1 MAKISKTFDQ
11 NEEKNGQLNN
21 EQPKNLASISKKI
34 ESEPNPNSIINVQE
48 QNIPSENINIAKNLT
63 IEDLAHWL
71 IDNLGEN
78 LFKNLKNNPNFS
90 IPYAEENITI
100 VEWLQR
106 AIKTIFTLED
116 LQLALQHLQ
125 NKINNS
131 TKNFNDIT
139 SQLNIELDR
148 NKKELAALKEDLEIA
163 QAKKNKAEKKVK
175 SAIPGTILLDIIFGE
190 NKDTASIRQQLEIA
204 LEQPTDG
211 TMDFITGFAQGWIAL
226 NNALNKC
233 TDDEIQNIDTIQKAL
248 RILLQ
253 KISGKH
259 IAERRTLLD
268 ATANYINKLFTN
280 FEFISPEQS
289 LQVDPSIH
297 NAKGVGGS
305 RIKEGI
311 SFAVIRKANRQT
323 YQFAEIV
330 V

>member
-34 ESEPNPNSIINVQE
+34 ESENNTNSVPNSQE
-48 QNIPSENINIAKNLT
+48 QSILTENTIVAKNLT
-63 IEDLAHWL
+63 IEDIAPWL
-71 IDNLGEN
+71 IDNLGEA
-78 LFKNLKNNPNFS
+78 LFKNLKNNPNFT
-90 IPYAEENITI
+90 IPYAEENINTI
-100 VEWLQR
+100 EWLQR

-116 LQLALQHLQ
+116 LQAALQNLQ
-125 NKINNS
+125 GKISSS
-131 TKNFNDIT
+131 TKSFNDT
-139 SQLNIELDR
+139 NNQLNAELER
-148 NKKELAALKEDLEIA
+148 SKKELISLKEDLEVA
-163 QAKKNKAEKKVK
+163 QSKKNKAEKKAK
-175 SAIPGTILLDIIFGE
+175 GALPGMLILDIIFGE
-190 NKDTASIRQQLEIA
+190 NKDAAPIREQLEKAI
-204 LEQPTDG
+204 EQPSDEFAP
-211 TMDFITGFAQGWIAL
+211 FIAGFAQGWIAL
-226 NNALNKC
+226 SQAISQC
-233 TDDEIQNIDTIQKAL
+233 ADDEPRNIDTIQNAL
-248 RILLQ
+248 RKLLE

-268 ATANYINKLFTN
+268 ATATYVNRLFTN